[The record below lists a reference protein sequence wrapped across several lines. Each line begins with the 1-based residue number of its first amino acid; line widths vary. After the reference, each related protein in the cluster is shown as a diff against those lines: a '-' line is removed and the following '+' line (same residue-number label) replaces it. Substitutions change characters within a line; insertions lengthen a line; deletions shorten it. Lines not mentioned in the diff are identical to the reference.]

1 MLMPT
6 AVDGTCPRLALV
18 KSDFKYD
25 RRDCRLAF
33 ESLDRLDDRDLRH
46 TQKKRR
52 GVDGQGGVQCIASV
66 VCSNDEDGHHG
77 S

>member
-25 RRDCRLAF
+25 RRDCRLAL

-46 TQKKRR
+46 KKNAEWMVREAFN
-52 GVDGQGGVQCIASV
+52 ASRV
-66 VCSNDEDGHHG
+66 SCAATTRHHG

>member
-25 RRDCRLAF
+25 RRDCRLAL

-46 TQKKRR
+46 AKKHR
-52 GVDGQGGVQCIASV
+52 VDGQREAFNASRV
-66 VCSNDEDGHHG
+66 SCAATTRMGHHG